1 MTRKHPSVIAPR
13 RSAGPARARWPMR
26 LAWAAAVV
34 STGVSAQNASP
45 DSLATQMV
53 QVRQLA
59 TSGHKQQAIERYT
72 ALLAEHP
79 GNGDLLLAR
88 GRTYAWD
95 GQYDAA
101 ERDLR
106 TVVGQS
112 PNYADAWS
120 ALGDLYRWSDR
131 PRQAVDAY
139 AHWVTLAPR
148 DPNAYIARGRAQR
161 DLGQLGAA
169 RADFDAAAALG
180 ADPADINELRQSL
193 QPRAAELG
201 GAYRWGA
208 SLGWNHTG
216 FTGGQ
221 AGWNDADL
229 SLRRY
234 FSQGS
239 LALELLQADHF
250 GSRDHALALDGYVPL
265 WSRAYANLRY
275 QQGPSSGVLPRQ
287 EWRAEVFQGV
297 GQGWELSGSVDHLR
311 FSGDTQFYGV
321 GVGRYWGNWYARYKL
336 QYVPGVGSG
345 SWSNRLQLR
354 NYYRGDAYDYVE
366 VAVSNGRS
374 TDLNRFDTQVVNH
387 SAAFSAAWSHYL
399 SPRWGFKASAGYAR
413 GSDVAGAN
421 ERLVSMTLYTL
432 W

>member
-1 MTRKHPSVIAPR
+1 MKRRNPSVVTPCA
-13 RSAGPARARWPMR
+13 PARPFRNRWPLL
-26 LAWAAAVV
+26 LAATAFSPCLMAQAVAA
-34 STGVSAQNASP
+34 

-59 TSGHKQQAIERYT
+59 TGGQKKLAIERYT

-95 GQYDAA
+95 DQYDAA

-106 TVVGQS
+106 TVVQRS
-112 PNYADAWS
+112 PDYADAWS
-120 ALGDLYRWSDR
+120 ALGDVYRWSDR
-131 PRQAVDAY
+131 PQLAADAY
-139 AHWVTLAPR
+139 SHWVQLAPR
-148 DPNAYIARGRAQR
+148 DPQAYIARGRAER
-161 DLGQLGAA
+161 ELGQLRAA
-169 RADFDAAAALG
+169 RTDFDAAAALG
-180 ADPADINELRQSL
+180 ADTTEMDSLRQSL
-193 QPRAAELG
+193 LPRTADFG
-201 GAYRWGA
+201 GGYRWGA

-216 FTGGQ
+216 FTGAQ
-221 AGWNDADL
+221 QGWNDTDL

-234 FSQGS
+234 YDRGS
-239 LALELLQADHF
+239 LALELLRADHF
-250 GSRDHALALDGYVPL
+250 GTHDQALALDGYVPL

-297 GQGWELSGSVDHLR
+297 GQGWELSASVDHLR
-311 FSGDTQFYGV
+311 FASDTQFYGV

-345 SWSNRLQLR
+345 SWSNRLLVR
-354 NYYRGDAYDYVE
+354 NYYRGDAYDYLELSVG
-366 VAVSNGRS
+366 NGRS
-374 TDLNRFDTQVVNH
+374 TDQNRFGTQVINN
-387 SAAFSAAWSHYL
+387 SAAFGAAWSHYL
-399 SPRWGFKASAGYAR
+399 SPRWGFKVSAGYGK
-413 GSDVAGAN
+413 GSDVAGVN
-421 ERLVSMTLYTL
+421 ERIVSMTLYSL